1 MKKRM
6 HVYFSGRVQGVGF
19 RFTAREI
26 ASRLGVFGWVKNLFD
41 GGVEI
46 TAEADENVLTTFL
59 ETIKNEFSGY
69 IDSAEINWSE
79 PTGEFKDFRIRF

>member
-46 TAEADENVLTTFL
+46 TAEADENVLNTFL